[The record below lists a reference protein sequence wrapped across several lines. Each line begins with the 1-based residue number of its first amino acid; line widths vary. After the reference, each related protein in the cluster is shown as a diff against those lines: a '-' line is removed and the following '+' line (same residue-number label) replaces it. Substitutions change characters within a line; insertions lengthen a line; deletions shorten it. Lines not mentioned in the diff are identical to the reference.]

1 MQNTNTTTILLT
13 GATGM
18 IGSYILRE
26 FADCQVTTLGR
37 SADNDIRV
45 DLSASIP
52 SLSRRFDLVVHC
64 AGTTDEATADKVNRI
79 GTLNLL
85 SSLES
90 QPPRH
95 FVFISSLSVYGKT
108 EGTDI
113 DEQSM
118 TLPVTEYGRSKL
130 DAERAIKAWCDCRN
144 VVLTILRPALTF
156 GNGITG
162 KAAEMFDAIH
172 SGRYFHIR
180 GNQARRSLVMADDVA
195 KACRL
200 TYQEGGVYNVTD
212 GLTPTVIEL
221 ADAMAAHSGKDKR
234 IIYCPLK
241 LAKLCAKIGDIIP
254 PLGRMLNSD
263 KLSILTSTLTF
274 SNARLIEKTGL
285 QPHNTIDVIAR
296 RSTTYPYQH
305 ND

>member
-1 MQNTNTTTILLT
+1 
-13 GATGM
+13 
-18 IGSYILRE
+18 
-26 FADCQVTTLGR
+26 
-37 SADNDIRV
+37 
-45 DLSASIP
+45 
-52 SLSRRFDLVVHC
+52 
-64 AGTTDEATADKVNRI
+64 
-79 GTLNLL
+79 
-85 SSLES
+85 
-90 QPPRH
+90 
-95 FVFISSLSVYGKT
+95 
-108 EGTDI
+108 
-113 DEQSM
+113 
-118 TLPVTEYGRSKL
+118 
-130 DAERAIKAWCDCRN
+130 
-144 VVLTILRPALTF
+144 
-156 GNGITG
+156 
-162 KAAEMFDAIH
+162 
-172 SGRYFHIR
+172 
-180 GNQARRSLVMADDVA
+180 MADDVA

-254 PLGRMLNSD
+254 PLGRMLNSE

>member
-64 AGTTDEATADKVNRI
+64 AGTTDEATANKVNRI

-95 FVFISSLSVYGKT
+95 FIFISSLSVYGKT
-108 EGTDI
+108 EGTEAVLI
-113 DEQSM
+113 QLKALLFGLIEM
-118 TLPVTEYGRSKL
+118 T
-130 DAERAIKAWCDCRN
+130 
-144 VVLTILRPALTF
+144 
-156 GNGITG
+156 NG
-162 KAAEMFDAIH
+162 
-172 SGRYFHIR
+172 
-180 GNQARRSLVMADDVA
+180 L
-195 KACRL
+195 
-200 TYQEGGVYNVTD
+200 
-212 GLTPTVIEL
+212 
-221 ADAMAAHSGKDKR
+221 KR
-234 IIYCPLK
+234 ISALDISLELK
-241 LAKLCAKIGDIIP
+241 ASLSAFVLNFGGLCVHLQCYDFFKNIP
-254 PLGRMLNSD
+254 SSSLFRFSFF
-263 KLSILTSTLTF
+263 KLSHLLLFCMYPILVS
-274 SNARLIEKTGL
+274 SDG
-285 QPHNTIDVIAR
+285 
-296 RSTTYPYQH
+296 
-305 ND
+305 